1 LAKATIIVE
10 GAFREGYETYFADY
24 SQKVRAYL
32 EKYGA
37 DVIRRQRV
45 KGSLYGSGT
54 ADLIMVID
62 FPSMEIAE
70 RIFFQPEYLALIPL
84 RDKVFSDF
92 KMYVA
97 AYGEI

>member
-1 LAKATIIVE
+1 MEKSTIIVE
-10 GAFREGYETYFADY
+10 GTFRHGYEEHFGDY
-24 SQKVRAYL
+24 SRKVRAYL
-32 EKYGA
+32 DRYDAE
-37 DVIRRQRV
+37 VIRRQRV
-45 KGSLYGSGT
+45 NKNLYGSGSP
-54 ADLIMVID
+54 DLIMVID
-62 FPSMEIAE
+62 FPSVEIAE